1 MDLEIM
7 NKYVDKKVTIWIRQ
21 HLRDDAD
28 MVKVVRE
35 VESNMLYVL
44 PDIERYLDEV
54 LYETE
59 EPVLDAEG
67 IEVVQVYD
75 NDTMIWSNEQIPT
88 EEE

>member
-1 MDLEIM
+1 MS
-7 NKYVDKKVTIWIRQ
+7 KYIDKKVTIWIRQ

-28 MVKVVRE
+28 MTEVVRE
-35 VESNMLYVL
+35 AKSNMLYSS
-44 PDIERYLDEV
+44 PAIEPYLDEV

-67 IEVVQVYD
+67 IEVVQVYN

>member
-1 MDLEIM
+1 MS
-7 NKYVDKKVTIWIRQ
+7 KYIDKKVTIWIRQ

-28 MVKVVRE
+28 MVKVVKE